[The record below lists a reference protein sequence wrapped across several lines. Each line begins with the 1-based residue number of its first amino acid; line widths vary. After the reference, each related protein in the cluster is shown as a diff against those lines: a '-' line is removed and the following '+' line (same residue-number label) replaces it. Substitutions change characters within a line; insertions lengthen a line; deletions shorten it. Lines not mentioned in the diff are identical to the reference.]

1 MRSEKEGQSLESV
14 REQIRRRTLEC
25 LDLSEELT
33 DERVLSEIQRALLA
47 YGREFYLPLE
57 EKNRLLEE
65 IFHEIRG
72 LDILEELLA
81 DESVTEIM
89 INGHEK
95 IFYERQGKLYLW
107 EKQFSSEGRLMDVI
121 QKMAAEAN
129 RVVNEA
135 SPIADTRLADGSRVN
150 IVLPP
155 ASLDGPAVTI
165 RKFSKVPYT
174 MERLIEMGAL
184 TKEAS
189 SYLKKA
195 VQQRRNIFIS
205 GGTGSGKTTFLN
217 ALSAYIPSTERV
229 ITIEDAAE
237 LQIRTI
243 PNLVRM
249 EVRKANTEGCSAVSV
264 RDLIKTALRM
274 RPSRI
279 IVGEVRGPEALDML
293 QAMNTGHEGSLS
305 TGHANSAT
313 DMLSRLE
320 TMVLQG
326 SDIPLY
332 AVRKQIASAIDVF
345 VQLFRRSDGSRGV
358 LQICENDGL
367 AEGEI
372 LLRPVFEA
380 EKEETGR
387 TGLHYLGSSKF
398 WKETKDEGE
407 REEM

>member
-1 MRSEKEGQSLESV
+1 MTGIGDEIK
-14 REQIRRRTLEC
+14 RRTLER
-25 LDLSEELT
+25 LTLTEDLP
-33 DERVLSEIQRALLA
+33 DEVILAEIEQVLAE
-47 YGREFYLPLE
+47 YGREAYLPITE
-57 EKNRLLEE
+57 RTRLRDE
-65 IFHEIRG
+65 IFYGIRG
-72 LDILEELLA
+72 LDVIEELLK
-81 DESVTEIM
+81 DDTVTEIM
-89 INGHEK
+89 INGYK
-95 IFYERQGKLYLW
+95 TIFYEKGGNLYLW
-107 EKQFSSEGRLMDVI
+107 EKQFSSEERLYDVI
-121 QKMAAEAN
+121 QKIAAGAN

-174 MERLIEMGAL
+174 MERLMELGAI
-184 TKEAS
+184 TEEAG
-189 SYLKKA
+189 SYMELAVKQKK
-195 VQQRRNIFIS
+195 NIFIS

-237 LQIRTI
+237 LQIQSI
-243 PNLVRM
+243 PNLVRL
-249 EVRKANTEGCSAVSV
+249 EVRKANSEGCSAVSV

-279 IVGEVRGPEALDML
+279 IVGEVRGAEALDML

-305 TGHANSAT
+305 TGHANSAE

-332 AVRKQIASAIDVF
+332 AIRKQIASAIDIF
-345 VQLFRRSDGSRGV
+345 VQLARRSDGSRGIV
-358 LQICENDGL
+358 QICENDGL
-367 AEGEI
+367 QGEEI
-372 LLRPVFEA
+372 RLRPVFDSEKQPDGSRRLTRCLNREIA
-380 EKEETGR
+380 EEVP
-387 TGLHYLGSSKF
+387 HYA
-398 WKETKDEGE
+398 
-407 REEM
+407 

>member
-1 MRSEKEGQSLESV
+1 MREAAEE
-14 REQIRRRTLEC
+14 IRRQTLER
-25 LDLSEELT
+25 LDLAADLT
-33 DERVLSEIQRALLA
+33 DEQVYAAIEQAILA
-47 YGREFYLPLE
+47 YGRDHYLPLS
-57 EKNRLLEE
+57 EKYRLKAE
-65 IFHEIRG
+65 IFHGIRG

-89 INGHEK
+89 INGHEN
-95 IFYERQGKLYLW
+95 IFYERKGKLYLW
-107 EKQFSSEGRLMDVI
+107 EKQFSSEERLRDVI

-135 SPIADTRLADGSRVN
+135 SPIADTRLLDGSRVN

-165 RKFSKVPYT
+165 RKFSKVPFT
-174 MERLIEMGAL
+174 MERLVETGAL
-184 TKEAS
+184 SEEARA
-189 SYLKKA
+189 YLEDAVKRKK
-195 VQQRRNIFIS
+195 NIFIS

-217 ALSAYIPSTERV
+217 ALSAYIPGTERV

-237 LQIRTI
+237 LQIQTI
-243 PNLVRM
+243 PNLVRL

-279 IVGEVRGPEALDML
+279 IVGEVRGAEALDML

-305 TGHANSAT
+305 TGHANSAE

-332 AVRKQIASAIDVF
+332 AIRKQIASAIDVF
-345 VQLFRRSDGSRGV
+345 VQLYRRGDGSRGV
-358 LQICENDGL
+358 LQICENDGMKD
-367 AEGEI
+367 GEI
-372 LLRPVFEA
+372 MLRAVFEA
-380 EKEETGR
+380 VKEADSAVELR
-387 TGLHYLGSSKF
+387 YLGGSKF
-398 WKETKDEGE
+398 RKEG
-407 REEM
+407 

>member
-1 MRSEKEGQSLESV
+1 MTGVGDEIKK
-14 REQIRRRTLEC
+14 RTLER
-25 LDLSEELT
+25 LTLTEDLP
-33 DERVLSEIQRALLA
+33 DEVILAEIEQVLAE
-47 YGREFYLPLE
+47 YGREAYLPITE
-57 EKNRLLEE
+57 RTRLRDE
-65 IFHEIRG
+65 IFYGIRG
-72 LDILEELLA
+72 LDVIEELLK
-81 DESVTEIM
+81 DDTVTEIM
-89 INGHEK
+89 INGYKTIVYEK
-95 IFYERQGKLYLW
+95 GGNLYLW
-107 EKQFSSEGRLMDVI
+107 EKQFSSEERLYDVI
-121 QKMAAEAN
+121 QKIAAGAN

-174 MERLIEMGAL
+174 MERLMELGAI
-184 TKEAS
+184 TEEAG
-189 SYLKKA
+189 SYMELAVKQKK
-195 VQQRRNIFIS
+195 NIFIS

-237 LQIRTI
+237 LQIQSI
-243 PNLVRM
+243 PNRVRL
-249 EVRKANTEGCSAVSV
+249 EVRKANSEGCSAVSV

-279 IVGEVRGPEALDML
+279 IVGEVRGAEALDML

-305 TGHANSAT
+305 TGHANSAE

-332 AVRKQIASAIDVF
+332 AVRKQIASAIDIF
-345 VQLFRRSDGSRGV
+345 VQLARRSDGSRGV
-358 LQICENDGL
+358 VQICENDGL
-367 AEGEI
+367 QGEEI
-372 LLRPVFEA
+372 RLRPVFDSEKQPDGSRRLTRCLNREIA
-380 EKEETGR
+380 EEVP
-387 TGLHYLGSSKF
+387 HYA
-398 WKETKDEGE
+398 
-407 REEM
+407 

>member
-1 MRSEKEGQSLESV
+1 MER
-14 REQIRRRTLEC
+14 
-25 LDLSEELT
+25 LDLSTELT
-33 DERVLSEIQRALLA
+33 DEQVKQEIEQVLLS
-47 YGREFYLPLE
+47 YGRDHYLPLE
-57 EKNRLLEE
+57 EKYRLKEE
-65 IFHEIRG
+65 IFHGIRG
-72 LDILEELLA
+72 LDVLEELLA
-81 DESVTEIM
+81 DDSVTEIM
-89 INGHEK
+89 INGHEN
-95 IFYERQGKLYLW
+95 IFYEKHGKLYLW
-107 EKQFSSEGRLMDVI
+107 EKRFSSEERLRDVI

-135 SPIADTRLADGSRVN
+135 SPIADTRLLDGSRVN

-174 MERLIEMGAL
+174 MERLMELGAL
-184 TKEAS
+184 SEEARA
-189 SYLKKA
+189 YLEQA
-195 VQQRRNIFIS
+195 VTQKRNIFIS

-217 ALSAYIPSTERV
+217 ALSAYIPATERV

-237 LQIRTI
+237 LQIRSVV
-243 PNLVRM
+243 NLVRL

-305 TGHANSAT
+305 TGHANSAE

-345 VQLFRRSDGSRGV
+345 VQLCRRGDGSRGV
-358 LQICENDGL
+358 AQICETEGMT
-367 AEGEI
+367 EGEI
-372 LLRPVFEA
+372 RLRTVFEA
-380 EKEETGR
+380 ERNSKEGTSLR
-387 TGLHYLGSSKF
+387 YLGGSKF
-398 WKETKDEGE
+398 RKEGTHE
-407 REEM
+407 R

>member
-1 MRSEKEGQSLESV
+1 MREIAEE
-14 REQIRRRTLEC
+14 IRKQTLEQ
-25 LDLSEELT
+25 LDLSEDLT
-33 DERVLSEIQRALLA
+33 DEQVRFAIEQTLTR
-47 YGREFYLPLE
+47 YGREHYLPLE
-57 EKNRLLEE
+57 TRRNLTEE
-65 IFHEIRG
+65 IFHGIRG

-89 INGHEK
+89 INGHTAV
-95 IFYERQGKLYLW
+95 FYEKQGKLFLW
-107 EKQFSSEGRLMDVI
+107 EKRFSSEERLRDVI

-135 SPIADTRLADGSRVN
+135 SPIADTRLSDGSRVN

-165 RKFSKVPYT
+165 RKFAKTPYT
-174 MERLIEMGAL
+174 MERLVELGAL
-184 TKEAS
+184 SEEARA
-189 SYLKKA
+189 YLEKA
-195 VQQRRNIFIS
+195 VIEKRNIFIS

-217 ALSAYIPSTERV
+217 ALSAYIPSEERV

-237 LQIRTI
+237 LQIQNI
-243 PNLVRM
+243 PNLVRL

-279 IVGEVRGPEALDML
+279 IVGEVRGAEALDML

-326 SDIPLY
+326 SEIPLF
-332 AVRKQIASAIDVF
+332 AVRKQIASAIDLF
-345 VQLFRRSDGSRGV
+345 IQLYRRSDGSRGV
-358 LQICENDGL
+358 MQICETDGL
-367 AEGEI
+367 KDGEI
-372 LLRPVFEA
+372 ILRPVFEVS
-380 EKEETGR
+380 R
-387 TGLHYLGSSKF
+387 TEGVLRYLGTSNER
-398 WKETKDEGE
+398 KEGADE
-407 REEM
+407 R

>member
-1 MRSEKEGQSLESV
+1 MREIAEE
-14 REQIRRRTLEC
+14 IRKQTLEQ
-25 LDLSEELT
+25 LDLSEDLT
-33 DERVLSEIQRALLA
+33 DEQVRFAIEQTLTR
-47 YGREFYLPLE
+47 YGREHYLPLE
-57 EKNRLLEE
+57 TRRNLTEE
-65 IFHEIRG
+65 IFHGIRG

-89 INGHEK
+89 INGHTAV
-95 IFYERQGKLYLW
+95 FYEKQGKLFLW
-107 EKQFSSEGRLMDVI
+107 EKRFSSEERLRDVI

-135 SPIADTRLADGSRVN
+135 SPIADTRLSDGSRVN

-165 RKFSKVPYT
+165 RKFAKTPYT
-174 MERLIEMGAL
+174 MERLVELGAL
-184 TKEAS
+184 SEEARA
-189 SYLKKA
+189 YLEKA
-195 VQQRRNIFIS
+195 VTEKRNIFIS

-217 ALSAYIPSTERV
+217 ALSAYIPSEERV

-237 LQIRTI
+237 LQIQNI
-243 PNLVRM
+243 PNLVRL

-279 IVGEVRGPEALDML
+279 IVGEVRGAEALDML

-326 SDIPLY
+326 SEIPLF
-332 AVRKQIASAIDVF
+332 AVRKQIASAIDLF
-345 VQLFRRSDGSRGV
+345 IQLYRRSDGSRGV
-358 LQICENDGL
+358 MQISETDGL
-367 AEGEI
+367 KDGEI
-372 LLRPVFEA
+372 ILRPVFEVSRA
-380 EKEETGR
+380 NR
-387 TGLHYLGSSKF
+387 VLQYLGTSNER
-398 WKETKDEGE
+398 KEGADE
-407 REEM
+407 R

>member
-1 MRSEKEGQSLESV
+1 MMGVGDEIKK
-14 REQIRRRTLEC
+14 RTLER
-25 LDLSEELT
+25 LTLTEDLP
-33 DERVLSEIQRALLA
+33 DEVILAEIEQVLAE
-47 YGREFYLPLE
+47 YGREAYLPITE
-57 EKNRLLEE
+57 RTRLRDE
-65 IFHEIRG
+65 IFYGIRG
-72 LDILEELLA
+72 LDVIEELLK
-81 DESVTEIM
+81 DDTVTEIM
-89 INGHEK
+89 INGYK
-95 IFYERQGKLYLW
+95 TIFYEKGGNLYLW
-107 EKQFSSEGRLMDVI
+107 EKQFSSEERLYDVI
-121 QKMAAEAN
+121 QKIAAGAN

-174 MERLIEMGAL
+174 MERLMELGAI
-184 TKEAS
+184 TEEAG
-189 SYLKKA
+189 SYMELAVKQKK
-195 VQQRRNIFIS
+195 NIFIS

-237 LQIRTI
+237 LQIQSI
-243 PNLVRM
+243 PNLVRL
-249 EVRKANTEGCSAVSV
+249 EVRKANSEGCSAVSV

-279 IVGEVRGPEALDML
+279 IVGEVRGAEALDML

-305 TGHANSAT
+305 TGHANSAE

-332 AVRKQIASAIDVF
+332 AVRKQIASAIDIF
-345 VQLFRRSDGSRGV
+345 VQLARRSDGSRGV
-358 LQICENDGL
+358 VQICENDGL
-367 AEGEI
+367 QGEEI
-372 LLRPVFEA
+372 RLRPVFDSEKQPDGSRRLTRCLNREIA
-380 EKEETGR
+380 EEVP
-387 TGLHYLGSSKF
+387 HYA
-398 WKETKDEGE
+398 
-407 REEM
+407 

>member
-1 MRSEKEGQSLESV
+1 MREIAEE
-14 REQIRRRTLEC
+14 IRKQTLEQ
-25 LDLSEELT
+25 LDLSEDLT
-33 DERVLSEIQRALLA
+33 DEQVRFAIEQTLTR
-47 YGREFYLPLE
+47 YGREHYLPLE
-57 EKNRLLEE
+57 TRRNLTEE
-65 IFHEIRG
+65 IFHGIRG

-89 INGHEK
+89 INGHTAV
-95 IFYERQGKLYLW
+95 FYEKQGKLFLW
-107 EKQFSSEGRLMDVI
+107 EKRFSSEERLRDVI

-135 SPIADTRLADGSRVN
+135 SPIADTRLSDGSRVN

-165 RKFSKVPYT
+165 RKFAKTPYT
-174 MERLIEMGAL
+174 MERLVELGAL
-184 TKEAS
+184 SEEARA
-189 SYLKKA
+189 YLEKA
-195 VQQRRNIFIS
+195 VTEKRNIFIS

-217 ALSAYIPSTERV
+217 ALSAYIPSEERV

-237 LQIRTI
+237 LQIQNI
-243 PNLVRM
+243 PNLVRL

-279 IVGEVRGPEALDML
+279 IVGEVRGAEALDML

-326 SDIPLY
+326 SEIPLF
-332 AVRKQIASAIDVF
+332 AVRKQIASAIDLF
-345 VQLFRRSDGSRGV
+345 IQLYRRSDGSRGV
-358 LQICENDGL
+358 MQISETDGL
-367 AEGEI
+367 KDGEI
-372 LLRPVFEA
+372 ILRPVFEVSRA
-380 EKEETGR
+380 NGV
-387 TGLHYLGSSKF
+387 LQYLGTSNER
-398 WKETKDEGE
+398 KEGADE
-407 REEM
+407 R

>member
-1 MRSEKEGQSLESV
+1 MTGVGDEIKK
-14 REQIRRRTLEC
+14 RTLER
-25 LDLSEELT
+25 LTLTEDLP
-33 DERVLSEIQRALLA
+33 DEVILAEIEQVLAE
-47 YGREFYLPLE
+47 YGREAYLPITE
-57 EKNRLLEE
+57 RTRLRDE
-65 IFHEIRG
+65 IFYGIRG
-72 LDILEELLA
+72 LDVIEELLK
-81 DESVTEIM
+81 DDTVTEIM
-89 INGHEK
+89 INGYK
-95 IFYERQGKLYLW
+95 TIFYEKGGNLYLW
-107 EKQFSSEGRLMDVI
+107 EKQFSSEERLYDVI
-121 QKMAAEAN
+121 QKIAAGAN

-174 MERLIEMGAL
+174 MERLMELGAI
-184 TKEAS
+184 TEEAG
-189 SYLKKA
+189 SYMELAVKQKK
-195 VQQRRNIFIS
+195 NIFIS

-237 LQIRTI
+237 LQIQSI
-243 PNLVRM
+243 PNRVRL
-249 EVRKANTEGCSAVSV
+249 EVRKANSEGCSAVSV

-279 IVGEVRGPEALDML
+279 IVGEVRGAEALDML

-305 TGHANSAT
+305 TGHANSAE

-332 AVRKQIASAIDVF
+332 AVRKQIASAIDIF
-345 VQLFRRSDGSRGV
+345 VQLARRSDGSRGV
-358 LQICENDGL
+358 VQICENDGL
-367 AEGEI
+367 QGEEI
-372 LLRPVFEA
+372 RLRPVFDSEKQPDGSRRLTRCLNREIA
-380 EKEETGR
+380 EEVP
-387 TGLHYLGSSKF
+387 HYA
-398 WKETKDEGE
+398 
-407 REEM
+407 

>member
-1 MRSEKEGQSLESV
+1 MREASEEV
-14 REQIRRRTLEC
+14 RRRTLER
-25 LDLSEELT
+25 LDLSVDLT
-33 DERVLSEIQRALLA
+33 DEQVLAVIEQVILE
-47 YGREFYLPLE
+47 YGRECYLPLS
-57 EKNRLLEE
+57 EKYRLKEE
-65 IFHEIRG
+65 IFHGIRG

-81 DESVTEIM
+81 DDSVTEIM
-89 INGHEK
+89 INGHET
-95 IFYERQGKLYLW
+95 IFYEKNGKLFLW
-107 EKQFSSEGRLMDVI
+107 EKRFSSEERLRDVI

-135 SPIADTRLADGSRVN
+135 SPIADTRLSNGSRVN

-174 MERLIEMGAL
+174 MERLVELGAL
-184 TKEAS
+184 SEEARE
-189 SYLKKA
+189 YLECAVKRKK
-195 VQQRRNIFIS
+195 NIFIS

-217 ALSAYIPSTERV
+217 ALSAYIPETERV

-243 PNLVRM
+243 PNLVRL

-279 IVGEVRGPEALDML
+279 IVGEVRGAEALDML

-305 TGHANSAT
+305 TGHANSAK

-332 AVRKQIASAIDVF
+332 AIRKQIASAIDVF
-345 VQLFRRSDGSRGV
+345 VQLCRRGDGSRGV
-358 LQICENDGL
+358 LQICENDGMQD
-367 AEGEI
+367 GEI
-372 LLRPVFEA
+372 ILRPVFEA
-380 EKEETGR
+380 AREQHGTMLLRCPGGAELR
-387 TGLHYLGSSKF
+387 R
-398 WKETKDEGE
+398 DE
-407 REEM
+407 

>member
-1 MRSEKEGQSLESV
+1 MREATEE
-14 REQIRRRTLEC
+14 IRRQTLEQ
-25 LDLSEELT
+25 LDLSADLT
-33 DERVLSEIQRALLA
+33 DEQVSAAIERAILA
-47 YGREFYLPLE
+47 YGRDHYLPLS
-57 EKNRLLEE
+57 EKYRLKDE
-65 IFHEIRG
+65 IFHGIRG

-89 INGHEK
+89 INGHEN
-95 IFYERQGKLYLW
+95 IFYEKKGQLYLW
-107 EKQFSSEGRLMDVI
+107 EKQFASEERLRDVI

-135 SPIADTRLADGSRVN
+135 SPIADTRLLDGSRVN

-174 MERLIEMGAL
+174 LERLVEMRAL
-184 TKEAS
+184 SEEARG
-189 SYLKKA
+189 YLEDA
-195 VQQRRNIFIS
+195 VVRKRNIFIS

-237 LQIRTI
+237 LQIQTI
-243 PNLVRM
+243 PNLVRL

-279 IVGEVRGPEALDML
+279 IVGEVRGAEALDML

-305 TGHANSAT
+305 TGHANSAM

-332 AVRKQIASAIDVF
+332 AIRKQIASAIDVF
-345 VQLFRRSDGSRGV
+345 VQLYRRGDGSRGV
-358 LQICENDGL
+358 LQICENDGMKD
-367 AEGEI
+367 GEI
-372 LLRPVFEA
+372 VLRPVFEA
-380 EKEETGR
+380 VKEAESVAELR
-387 TGLHYLGSSKF
+387 CLGGSKF
-398 WKETKDEGE
+398 RKEG
-407 REEM
+407 

>member
-1 MRSEKEGQSLESV
+1 VKNEI
-14 REQIRRRTLEC
+14 EQVI
-25 LDLSEELT
+25 LS
-33 DERVLSEIQRALLA
+33 
-47 YGREFYLPLE
+47 YGREHYLPLS
-57 EKNRLLEE
+57 EKYRLKEE
-65 IFHEIRG
+65 IFHGIRG
-72 LDILEELLA
+72 LDILEELMS
-81 DESVTEIM
+81 DDTVTEIM
-89 INGHEK
+89 INGHEH
-95 IFYERQGKLYLW
+95 IFYEKHGKLYLW
-107 EKQFSSEGRLMDVI
+107 EKRFSSEERLRDVI

-135 SPIADTRLADGSRVN
+135 SPIADTRLSDGSRVN

-174 MERLIEMGAL
+174 MERLVELGAL
-184 TKEAS
+184 AEEARE
-189 SYLKKA
+189 YLEQAVKQKK
-195 VQQRRNIFIS
+195 NIFIS

-217 ALSAYIPSTERV
+217 ALSAYIPETERV

-237 LQIRTI
+237 LQIRSVL
-243 PNLVRM
+243 NLVRL

-279 IVGEVRGPEALDML
+279 IVGEVRGSEALDML

-305 TGHANSAT
+305 TGHANSAE

-345 VQLFRRSDGSRGV
+345 VQLCRRGDGSRGV
-358 LQICENDGL
+358 VQICETEGMT
-367 AEGEI
+367 EGEI
-372 LLRPVFEA
+372 RLHTVFEA
-380 EKEETGR
+380 EKNTERKTVLRYMG
-387 TGLHYLGSSKF
+387 GSKIR
-398 WKETKDEGE
+398 KEGIHDT
-407 REEM
+407 

>member
-1 MRSEKEGQSLESV
+1 MREVAEE
-14 REQIRRRTLEC
+14 IRRLVLEH
-25 LDLSEELT
+25 LDLSDDLT
-33 DERVLSEIQRALLA
+33 DEQVLSTIEQTILA
-47 YGREFYLPLE
+47 YGREHYLPLS
-57 EKNRLLEE
+57 EKYRLKEE
-65 IFHEIRG
+65 IFHGIRG

-81 DESVTEIM
+81 DDSVTEIM
-89 INGHEK
+89 INGHEH
-95 IFYERQGKLYLW
+95 IFYEKRGQLFLW
-107 EKQFSSEGRLMDVI
+107 EKQFSSEERLRDVI

-135 SPIADTRLADGSRVN
+135 SPIADTRLMDGSRVN

-174 MERLIEMGAL
+174 MDRLVELGAL
-184 TKEAS
+184 SEDARN
-189 SYLKKA
+189 YLEDA
-195 VQQRRNIFIS
+195 VKQKRNIFIS

-217 ALSAYIPSTERV
+217 ALSAYIPETERV

-243 PNLVRM
+243 PNLVRL

-279 IVGEVRGPEALDML
+279 IVGEVRGAEALDML

-305 TGHANSAT
+305 TGHANSAE

-332 AVRKQIASAIDVF
+332 AIRKQIASAIDVF
-345 VQLFRRSDGSRGV
+345 VQLYRRSDGSRGV

-367 AEGEI
+367 KDGEI
-372 LLRPVFEA
+372 MLHAVFEEA
-380 EKEETGR
+380 KEETGAVLR
-387 TGLHYLGSSKF
+387 YLGGSKLR
-398 WKETKDEGE
+398 KEG
-407 REEM
+407 